1 MSESREP
8 SPPQPQPSQPSATP
22 PGTWVL
28 GRVQGIRL
36 TMRVTWL
43 PIALLLAVG
52 FSSIIGQQ
60 FPYLGS
66 WRYVA
71 AFAFVVAFTVSI
83 LIHELAHALVALRFK
98 IPVTEINLGFFA
110 AGTHIEGERKTP
122 FEEFAI
128 SVVGPAASLL
138 VGGLSLL
145 GARSM
150 DEGVAE
156 VALYEL
162 AIANLI
168 VGITNLLP
176 GLPLDGGWVLRAI
189 VWKATGNMH
198 TGTVVAGWA
207 GRVLAV
213 SVLALP
219 LLAAVV
225 FDRTPGIFDFVIAG
239 AVAFFLWMGS
249 SQSLLQARLRRRLP
263 TLQVR
268 TLARRAVAV
277 HSGTPISEAIRL
289 AGVAQAGAVVV
300 IDGEGKP
307 HALVNEQAVAAIT
320 PGQLP
325 WTSVSEVATRI
336 GAGHILGIN
345 DTGEEILASL
355 RSNPASEYLVLDQNG
370 DVYGVLATAD
380 VERAFR
386 NQ

>member
-8 SPPQPQPSQPSATP
+8 STPQPQPSQPSATP

-43 PIALLLAVG
+43 PISLLLAFG
-52 FSSIIGQQ
+52 FSSIVGQQ
-60 FPYLGS
+60 FPYLGN

-110 AGTHIEGERKTP
+110 AGTHIEGERKSP

-128 SVVGPAASLL
+128 SVVGPVASLL

-168 VGITNLLP
+168 VGVTNLLP

-198 TGTVVAGWA
+198 TGTVVAAWA
-207 GRVLAV
+207 GRVLAIG
-213 SVLALP
+213 VLALP
-219 LLAAVV
+219 VLAEAV

-268 TLARRAVAV
+268 SLARRAVAV

-300 IDGEGKP
+300 IDGDGKP
-307 HALVNEQAVAAIT
+307 HALVNEQAVAAIA

-325 WTSVSEVATRI
+325 WTTVGEVATRI

>member
-8 SPPQPQPSQPSATP
+8 STPQPQPSQPSATP

-43 PIALLLAVG
+43 PISLLLAFG
-52 FSSIIGQQ
+52 FSSIVGQQ
-60 FPYLGS
+60 FPYLGN

-110 AGTHIEGERKTP
+110 AGTHIEGERKSP

-128 SVVGPAASLL
+128 SVVGPVASLL

-168 VGITNLLP
+168 VGVTNLLP

-198 TGTVVAGWA
+198 TGTVVAAWA

-213 SVLALP
+213 GVLALP
-219 LLAAVV
+219 LLAEMV

-307 HALVNEQAVAAIT
+307 HALVNEQAVASIA